1 MQESWHDI
9 PTAEGTMNTFVARP
23 DEGGPFP
30 TVLFYMD
37 AFGLREEI
45 HDMVRRL
52 ASAGYC
58 VVAPNLYY
66 RRTRHFATDR
76 SPEGMT
82 RLFDMMGHLTNTGVT
97 ADTRALLGWL
107 PSLPEARSDRVGA
120 VGYCMSGPFVIAA
133 GAAFPGQVA
142 CVASIHGAN
151 LVTDQPDSPH
161 RLARQLQ
168 CEVYLGCATDDK
180 WAEPA
185 VIAQLEAALIASG
198 APHRVEWY
206 EGAQHGFVFPQ
217 RAGIYDRAAAE
228 RHWIRLHDLFA
239 RHLLLRAGHTAAA

>member
-1 MQESWHDI
+1 MKERWFDI
-9 PTAEGTMNTFVARP
+9 ATPDGAMNTFMACP

-30 TVLFYMD
+30 VVLFYMD

-45 HDMVRRL
+45 FDMVRRL
-52 ASAGYC
+52 ASTGYA

-66 RRTRHFATDR
+66 RRARTFSAERT
-76 SPEGMT
+76 PEGMA
-82 RLFDMMGHLTNTGVT
+82 RLFEMMGHLTNAGVT
-97 ADTRALLGWL
+97 SDTATLLAWL
-107 PSLPEARSDRVGA
+107 PSQNDAAGTRVGA

-133 GAAFPGQVA
+133 GAAFPEAVA

-151 LVTDQPDSPH
+151 LVTDRPDSPH
-161 RLARQLQ
+161 LLARTLQ

-185 VIAQLEAALIASG
+185 AMAQLEAALQHSG
-198 APHRVEWY
+198 TPHRVEWY

-217 RAGIYDRAAAE
+217 RTGIYDQAAAE
-228 RHWIRLHDLFA
+228 RHWSRLHALFA
-239 RHLLLRAGHTAAA
+239 RHLRA